1 MKTIIK
7 NTNSK
12 LYNRGSK
19 KYIADLLSNKDKN
32 IIFTKNDLNNIIYKY
47 DKKEIKLY
55 KLSNGKEP
63 VKEQLLDLDNSLRV
77 KVIRRIERIYD
88 DNFGD
93 YKQLDTNLY
102 ELRFT
107 LGKGYRIY
115 YTIQNNILVLLL
127 NAGDKSKQSKDIE
140 LAKAYL
146 KDIKEN
152 KNDKF

>member
-1 MKTIIK
+1 M
-7 NTNSK
+7 
-12 LYNRGSK
+12 
-19 KYIADLLSNKDKN
+19 
-32 IIFTKNDLNNIIYKY
+32 
-47 DKKEIKLY
+47 KEIKFY

-63 VKEQLLDLDNSLRV
+63 VKDWLLDLDNSLRV

-93 YKQLDTNLY
+93 YKQLDSNLY

-115 YTIQNNILVLLL
+115 YTIQNEVIVLLL

-140 LAKAYL
+140 LAKTYL
-146 KDIKEN
+146 KDIKDN
-152 KNDKF
+152 KND